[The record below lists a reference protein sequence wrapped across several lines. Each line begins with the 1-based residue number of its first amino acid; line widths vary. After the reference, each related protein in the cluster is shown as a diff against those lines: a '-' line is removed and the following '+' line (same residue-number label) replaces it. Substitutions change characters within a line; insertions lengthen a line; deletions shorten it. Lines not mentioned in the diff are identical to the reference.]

1 MPPAR
6 SSAGGEQAGRLTL
19 SRTGDQTIIVGSAL
33 PPPGVHPTDAD
44 STLVR

>member
-33 PPPGVHPTDAD
+33 PPAFRLTDAD
-44 STLVR
+44 GTLVR